1 MDTELLYTLLF
12 ILLIPLIPAMLLYTF
27 LPSKTA
33 VDGPFKGLNIKLSG
47 AFSGYFLLVLIAISI
62 SIMVGKSQNKK
73 LHEQVN
79 QLTQKLE
86 ETNLNYEDW
95 EISGKVD
102 VENPPLTTIFSNVDK
117 AQPDNSGIFRT
128 KVLVEKN
135 RSKLNMLCFYHQ
147 SGKYKILN
155 LNKDFPPDDVANYDI
170 SVDSINKRVKIKKT
184 IAINSTGRSYT
195 Q

>member
-1 MDTELLYTLLF
+1 MDTELFYTLVF
-12 ILLIPLIPAMLLYTF
+12 ILLIPLVPAMLLYKF

-62 SIMVGKSQNKK
+62 SIMVGRSQNKK
-73 LHEQVN
+73 LHEHIKE
-79 QLTQKLE
+79 LTQKLE
-86 ETNLNYEDW
+86 ETNLNYQDW

-117 AQPDNSGIFRT
+117 AQPDNSGIFQT
-128 KVLVEKN
+128 KVLLEKN
-135 RSKLNMLCFYHQ
+135 KNKLNMLCFYHQ
-147 SGKYKILN
+147 SGRYKILN
-155 LNKDFPPDDVANYDI
+155 LNKDFPPDDIVNYDI
-170 SVDSINKRVKIKKT
+170 KVDTANKRIKINKI
-184 IAINSTGRSYT
+184 ISINSTERNYS

>member
-1 MDTELLYTLLF
+1 MDTELFYTLVF
-12 ILLIPLIPAMLLYTF
+12 ILLIPLVPAMLLYKF

-62 SIMVGKSQNKK
+62 SIMVGRSQNKK
-73 LHEQVN
+73 LHEHIKE
-79 QLTQKLE
+79 LTQKLE
-86 ETNLNYEDW
+86 ETNLNYQDW

-117 AQPDNSGIFRT
+117 AQPDNSGIFQT
-128 KVLVEKN
+128 KVLLEKN
-135 RSKLNMLCFYHQ
+135 KNKLNMLCFYHQ
-147 SGKYKILN
+147 SGRYKILN
-155 LNKDFPPDDVANYDI
+155 LNKDFPPDDIVNYDI
-170 SVDSINKRVKIKKT
+170 NVDTANKRIKINKI
-184 IAINSTGRSYT
+184 ISINSTERNYS